1 MKKVII
7 NGQSFDLTEEM
18 LEKDEITLSSDGL
31 IIRTTE
37 DDEKFQNNIK
47 TEAKKAGVE
56 IAVKEARTKLGL
68 EFEGKNIDK
77 LIEAVQSK
85 TLADAKIEP
94 EEKLKNALKD
104 IESLK
109 AINTTLQTEKE
120 SDKKSFES
128 FKNDLTIKS
137 VLQKSLPENL
147 AVPSDDMVLILK
159 NKMTFET
166 LENGSVVVK
175 DSNGEIIKNQNT
187 LDPKPVNEVLSSFF
201 DENKSYLKGT
211 EGGAGGKDSG
221 SGGNKMT
228 VEKFIESQKE
238 KGININSE
246 TFNENLNKAVA
257 DGLVDTEA

>member
-7 NGQSFDLTEEM
+7 NGQSFDLTDEM

-47 TEAKKAGVE
+47 NEAKKAGVE

-109 AINTTLQTEKE
+109 TINTTLQNEKE

-137 VLQKSLPENL
+137 VLQKSLPDNL

-221 SGGNKMT
+221 SGGNK
-228 VEKFIESQKE
+228 VSIEKFIESQKE